1 MISRPR
7 RSRASWIVVGGLSV
21 GVVALI
27 FFRSAWAP
35 LMQDFSRPFLNQM
48 QYLLSGL
55 PAMKQEWELY
65 RQQALKQK
73 AIYEELSQLRRKL
86 KAMEIVADENQRL
99 RDLLKLAPPKGYE
112 KIGAQVIARSPSQWF
127 SRLQIDKGFEDGL
140 SLNRVVMNRHGVVGK
155 VVELSANTAMV
166 QLLTDPDS
174 SVSCMTERM
183 RKPAI
188 LSGGGPGEVS
198 QLKYLEN
205 YTRVVAGEKILTSG
219 LGGTFPPDLLLGT
232 VQEVIQQPGH
242 PVPEVKIKLAAF
254 AEILREVVVLVP
266 DSASDSTSGSVPEPV
281 SERESEPESEPVPG
295 P

>member
-1 MISRPR
+1 MITRSR
-7 RSRASWIVVGGLSV
+7 RSPAGWFVVGGLSL

-27 FFRSAWAP
+27 ALRSAWAP
-35 LMQDFSRPFLNQM
+35 LMQDFSRPALNQL

-55 PAMKQEWELY
+55 PALKQEWDLH

-73 AIYEELSQLRRKL
+73 GVYEELAQLRRSL
-86 KAMEIVADENQRL
+86 TAMEIVAAENQRL
-99 RDLLKLAPPKGYE
+99 RDLLKLAAPKGYE
-112 KIGAQVIARSPSQWF
+112 KMGALVIARSPSQWF

-155 VVELSANTAMV
+155 VVELSARTAMV

-188 LSGGGPGEVS
+188 LSGGGPGEAAP
-198 QLKYLEN
+198 LKYLEN
-205 YTRVVAGEKILTSG
+205 YTRVVTGEKILTSG

-232 VQEVIQQPGH
+232 VQEVLQQPGH

-266 DSASDSTSGSVPEPV
+266 DQALEPEPEPV
-281 SERESEPESEPVPG
+281 TDPVPK